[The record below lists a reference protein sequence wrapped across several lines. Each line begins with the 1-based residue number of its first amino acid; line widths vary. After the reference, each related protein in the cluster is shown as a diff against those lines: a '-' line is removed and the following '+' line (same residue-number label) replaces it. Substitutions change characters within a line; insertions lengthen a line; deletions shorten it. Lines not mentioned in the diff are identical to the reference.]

1 MLHVP
6 VRVPEVAV
14 ARWLRQPA
22 NDDPGGTPSIG
33 AMLQR
38 ATGHQVVAEG
48 SITPSISRSGNM
60 NRAADASGRAAFASY
75 AATCAGASITIV
87 TPRTAAEVER
97 HRVVTST
104 SSCCRLRGASGSRP
118 VLFLPGSLASV
129 RRLRPAILEQEAVR
143 QLAPGDAEHQ
153 GQILASGSRRIPR
166 NSRPLRRP
174 CRHGRR
180 YRQRRRQNHDDRRQ
194 ALPNLHAHLPLQ
206 PVVEPPRRTESGD
219 APA

>member
-1 MLHVP
+1 MSP
-6 VRVPEVAV
+6 K
-14 ARWLRQPA
+14 
-22 NDDPGGTPSIG
+22 
-33 AMLQR
+33 
-38 ATGHQVVAEG
+38 G
-48 SITPSISRSGNM
+48 SITPSISRSGNV

-75 AATCAGASITIV
+75 AATCTGASITIV

-104 SSCCRLRGASGSRP
+104 SSCCRLRGASGSP

-166 NSRPLRRP
+166 NSRSLRRP

-180 YRQRRRQNHDDRRQ
+180 HRQRRRQNHDDRRQ
-194 ALPNLHAHLPLQ
+194 ALPNLHAHLPFTCLVAGRTIAAGFTGF
-206 PVVEPPRRTESGD
+206 PEPESAR
-219 APA
+219 APS